1 MDQWILPTSVPE
13 EVLLI
18 SSQPL
23 LFFLQLKRVLP
34 NSVTRCWIKNVSKV
48 ALIYTSVFTL
58 IQQFQKSPKSKIFV
72 GFWGTNLLPRTTKNR
87 PIWSH
92 NYQILPNRLKYFSL
106 PRLPSEDEMSPLCR
120 CCKTFLVK
128 PHSPPD
134 GFYWDHQCS
143 WTLTSANSMRV
154 YIMQTDDC
162 YRKWQ
167 GLRQGLNQLCQ
178 RYLEWMGEQLGAN
191 ISFLVSGFAWRKT
204 CKMLFV
210 EEILISPNLSTEK

>member
-1 MDQWILPTSVPE
+1 
-13 EVLLI
+13 
-18 SSQPL
+18 
-23 LFFLQLKRVLP
+23 
-34 NSVTRCWIKNVSKV
+34 
-48 ALIYTSVFTL
+48 
-58 IQQFQKSPKSKIFV
+58 
-72 GFWGTNLLPRTTKNR
+72 
-87 PIWSH
+87 
-92 NYQILPNRLKYFSL
+92 
-106 PRLPSEDEMSPLCR
+106 MSPLCR

-204 CKMLFV
+204 CKMFFV
-210 EEILISPNLSTEK
+210 EEILISPNLSTEKYIALMTLPGQNYSNTFLFLSKNYALKLSITWATNIAPRYRLCLPSCGCGFQSQAHHLRFFNLYNWNCNEKRTKINEKEAGIGPFLKKNCLSPFERTILIVSA

>member
-58 IQQFQKSPKSKIFV
+58 IQQFQKSPKVKNLCGLLRNKFV
-72 GFWGTNLLPRTTKNR
+72 AKNYKKSSNLVT
-87 PIWSH
+87 
-92 NYQILPNRLKYFSL
+92 QLPNISIGLKYFSL
-106 PRLPSEDEMSPLCR
+106 PRLPSKDEMSPLCR
-120 CCKTFLVK
+120 CCKTFLIK
-128 PHSPPD
+128 PHSHPD
-134 GFYWDHQCS
+134 GFYWNHQCS

-204 CKMLFV
+204 CKMFFV
-210 EEILISPNLSTEK
+210 EEILISPNLNNEK